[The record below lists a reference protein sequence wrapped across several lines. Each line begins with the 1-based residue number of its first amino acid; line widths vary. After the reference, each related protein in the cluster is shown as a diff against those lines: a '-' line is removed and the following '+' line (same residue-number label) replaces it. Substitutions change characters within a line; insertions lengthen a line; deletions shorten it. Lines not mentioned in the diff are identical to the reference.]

1 MSVNNVVNNV
11 NVNVTVNQ
19 TNNNTVSVDNNTN
32 VAAETNT
39 PAVDTFESVAANN
52 QEYKTD
58 FNKIREMWS
67 EHDAKVESFRR
78 LIEGLFN
85 KQGEKAGITEGWE
98 RWRGNRNHPFA
109 SDMMVAIDAETR
121 AAAQAEIEEGG
132 YYSVDE
138 TAKRILN
145 FAVALSGGD
154 PSKVDLLEKA
164 ALQGFAQVEKM
175 WGGEL
180 PEISRQTMEAV
191 QRGFDEWRQTG
202 SASAITLLQ

>member
-1 MSVNNVVNNV
+1 MTVNNINNV

-19 TNNNTVSVDNNTN
+19 TNGSNTADGDSNILVETN
-32 VAAETNT
+32 VPAADVFE
-39 PAVDTFESVAANN
+39 PAAANDMA
-52 QEYKTD
+52 YKTD
-58 FNKIREMWS
+58 FNKIKEMWS
-67 EHDAKVESFRR
+67 EHDAKIESFRR

-85 KQGEKAGITEGWE
+85 RQGEKAGEASGWQ
-98 RWRGNRNHPFA
+98 NRKNPFREV
-109 SDMMVAIDAETR
+109 MVDIDAETR

-154 PSKVDLLEKA
+154 PSKVDMLEKA
-164 ALQGFAQVEKM
+164 ALQGFAQAEKM

-180 PEISRQTMEAV
+180 PEISKKTLEAV
-191 QRGFDEWRQTG
+191 QNGFEEWRKAG
-202 SASAITLLQ
+202 SASAITLLQGN